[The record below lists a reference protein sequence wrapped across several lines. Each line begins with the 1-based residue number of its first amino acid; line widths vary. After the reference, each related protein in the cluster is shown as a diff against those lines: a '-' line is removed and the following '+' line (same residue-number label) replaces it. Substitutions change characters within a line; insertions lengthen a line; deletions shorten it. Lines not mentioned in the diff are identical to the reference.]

1 MGEFR
6 RASQVSSSRLE
17 FDVYFNFPPN
27 VTWADEFRREFLVC
41 VSDRCPA
48 VILRSYNFGGS
59 FRGEIR
65 NVQPAA

>member
-27 VTWADEFRREFLVC
+27 VTWADEEKTS
-41 VSDRCPA
+41 SDG
-48 VILRSYNFGGS
+48 NF
-59 FRGEIR
+59 
-65 NVQPAA
+65 